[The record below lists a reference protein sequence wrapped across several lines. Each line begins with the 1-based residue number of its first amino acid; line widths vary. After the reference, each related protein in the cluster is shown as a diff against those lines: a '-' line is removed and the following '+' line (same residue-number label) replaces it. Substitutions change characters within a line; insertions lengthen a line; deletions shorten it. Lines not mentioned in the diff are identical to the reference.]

1 MDKDYDAMAL
11 TIWAEVQQCPGSRPI
26 EFSRRLRA
34 AMEAEG
40 MAVWIRPDHL
50 YKARQAPYLCRV
62 EPTQRMSD
70 FVPLFTRPAPPAAP
84 EQETCKQLLGAALRR
99 LQDLGDTTF
108 AFPAAPEQDAR
119 ALATP
124 VARYVLSEKE
134 QTAISAALRRSP
146 PVPAEMVMVS
156 KELVKNAADVLEAS
170 LELWEADAQLW
181 PTCDKVVKPLIL
193 ALREALEPKP

>member
-99 LQDLGDTTF
+99 LQELGDTTF
-108 AFPAAPEQDAR
+108 TFPAAP
-119 ALATP
+119 
-124 VARYVLSEKE
+124 V
-134 QTAISAALRRSP
+134 TAG
-146 PVPAEMVMVS
+146 MVMVPQL
-156 KELVKNAADVLEAS
+156 LVKALLLAMDSTRPEA
-170 LELWEADAQLW
+170 EVRKDY
-181 PTCDKVVKPLIL
+181 IR
-193 ALREALEPKP
+193 LREEANKYRAVLAASQEQKP